1 MTTAGGDLD
10 PPTPNPA
17 AELSQAVVRLP
28 NGRKILGPVSLTIAE
43 GEHWVLLGPN
53 GSGKTTLLTL
63 LGAYRQPSSGTV
75 EVLGA
80 RLGRTDVRTLRG
92 RIGHISHAIADRMR
106 PQIPVETVVLTGKH
120 ATLEGWLQIFD
131 DDDRQRARE
140 LLERFGCEELLA
152 QEFGRCSQ
160 GERQRVLLARAL
172 FGRPGLLLLDEPAA
186 GLDLPGRET
195 LVAAMEEAA
204 RDSAEHAS
212 VLVTHHLE
220 EIPPSVTH
228 AALLREGAIVGSGP
242 IHEVLTDAAVGACF
256 GLPLTVAERGGR
268 WSSSAVSASSPSV
281 AREID
286 PR

>member
-1 MTTAGGDLD
+1 MSVAGGDLE
-10 PPTPNPA
+10 PSTPKPA
-17 AELSQAVVRLP
+17 ARLVEAVVRLP
-28 NGRKILGPVSLTIAE
+28 DGRTILGPASITVAQ
-43 GEHWVLLGPN
+43 GEHWVVLGPN
-53 GSGKTTLLTL
+53 GSGKTTLLTM

-80 RLGRTDVRTLRG
+80 RLGRTDVRLLRQ
-92 RIGHISHAIADRMR
+92 RIGHVSHAIADRMR
-106 PQIPVETVVLTGKH
+106 PQIPVETVVLTGKQ
-120 ATLEGWLQIFD
+120 ATLEGWLQVFD
-131 DDDRQRARE
+131 DADRERARE
-140 LLERFGCEELLA
+140 LLERFGCKDLVS

-228 AALLREGAIVGSGP
+228 AILLREGVIVGSGP
-242 IHEVLTDAAVGACF
+242 IQGVLTDAAVSECF
-256 GLPLTVAERGGR
+256 GLAVTVFERGGR
-268 WSSSAVSASSPSV
+268 WSAAAASAAFPLGFGG
-281 AREID
+281 
-286 PR
+286 